1 MNQRVQRLRDA
12 LIDAT
17 THICAERARLLTES
31 WQATEGMPIIWR
43 RARGLGHVLD
53 NMTVTI
59 FPGEL
64 IVGHHAVPLV
74 ASSVFPEYGMDWLER
89 ELDEISD
96 RPLDPFRA
104 TPETKAEL
112 EPIFRY
118 WEGKTH
124 ADRVRSETL
133 LTLPDAVLP
142 AWDSHGAVLNQAVQN
157 SGKVS
162 SGDGHVIVN
171 FTRLLESGVD
181 GILANI
187 DDQMAPAQAE
197 VSDRAAAKKVL
208 FLKSSRAVM
217 EAMIRFAGRYAAEAR
232 RLAAEEADATR
243 RDELLQV
250 AANCEQVPA
259 GPAGTFWQALQSTWF
274 LQLLVQ
280 IESNGHSMGPGRLD
294 QFLHPT
300 YARDL
305 ASGALTADSATELM
319 QCFIMK
325 FNEIRKARQT
335 SHTRVMHGYPMFQ
348 TVTLG
353 GQHADGSDASN
364 DLTYHILEA
373 MAGAKMQEPTFI
385 MRLHSHSPR
394 KLEVASCRAV
404 IEHGGGFPGFFNDE
418 VTIPLLTNVGVDLE
432 DARDWVVCGC
442 SEPQVPGK
450 HNTITS
456 GTCHVNLLKIFEI
469 AMHDG
474 ENPANGITVY
484 PGTGSLADFESYD
497 EVVAAFRHQLDSY
510 FSLVPVLDNITAQA
524 HTDLTPTPL
533 LSAFIDGRIEI
544 GKDASEGGPPNYQN
558 TITLGHGTAN
568 VGNCLASIKKLV
580 FDDEVLTGAQILHA
594 MDTNYEGEEGRR
606 IRKLLLDAPKY
617 GNDIEE
623 VDRITARAMDWFCE
637 GIAAYTPLRG
647 GHYCPTPQTLSA
659 NAYTGEVVGA
669 TPDGRLAA
677 SPTADNASPMAGT
690 DLNGATATMKSVAR
704 LDHEKATNGT
714 ILNVKLHPTAVKGG
728 DRVQKFAALVRGFFD
743 LKGMQVQ
750 FNVVD
755 ADVLRDA
762 QANPEKHRSLIVKVA
777 GYSAL
782 FTNLDARLQDQII
795 QRTEHAL

>member
-12 LIDAT
+12 LIDART
-17 THICAERARLLTES
+17 YVCAERARLLTES
-31 WQATEGMPIIWR
+31 WRQTEGMPIIWR
-43 RARGLGHVLD
+43 RAQGLAHVLD

-59 FPGEL
+59 YPGEL

-74 ASSVFPEYGMDWLER
+74 ASSIFPEYGMDWLER
-89 ELDEISD
+89 EIGELSD
-96 RPLDPFRA
+96 RPLDPFYVTAGTR
-104 TPETKAEL
+104 AEL

-124 ADRVRSETL
+124 TDRVRSETL
-133 LTLPDAVLP
+133 LTLPDSVLP
-142 AWDSHGAVLNQAVQN
+142 AWDPHNAVLNDAVTN

-171 FTRLLESGVD
+171 FPRLLSSGIN
-181 GILANI
+181 GIIAEI
-187 DDQMAPAQAE
+187 DAEMATAQE
-197 VSDRAAAKKVL
+197 QVSDREAARKVL
-208 FLKSSRAVM
+208 FLKSTGAVM
-217 EAMIRFAGRYAAEAR
+217 EAMIRFAGRYAAEAGR
-232 RLAAEEADATR
+232 QAKAETDPTR

-250 AANCEQVPA
+250 AANCERVPA
-259 GPAGTFWQALQSTWF
+259 EPVETFWEALQSTWF
-274 LQLLVQ
+274 LQLLIQ
-280 IESNGHSMGPGRLD
+280 IESNGHSIGPGRLD
-294 QFLHPT
+294 QFAYPV
-300 YARDL
+300 YAREM
-305 ASGALTADSATELM
+305 ASGALTPEFGTEVI

-348 TVTLG
+348 TITLG
-353 GQHADGSDASN
+353 GQHSDGSDASN
-364 DLTYHILEA
+364 DLTYHLLEA
-373 MAGAKMQEPTFI
+373 MADAKMQEPTFI
-385 MRLHSHSPR
+385 IRLHSASPPQ
-394 KLEVASCRAV
+394 LEVAACRAV
-404 IEHGGGFPGFFNDE
+404 VEHGGGFPGFFNDE
-418 VTIPLLTNVGVDLE
+418 VTIPLLTNVGVSLE
-432 DARDWVVCGC
+432 DARNWVVCGC

-456 GTCHVNLLKIFEI
+456 GTCHVNLLKILEI
-469 AMHDG
+469 ALHDG
-474 ENPANGITVY
+474 ENPATRITVY
-484 PGTGSLADFESYD
+484 PGTGSLADFKSYAD
-497 EVVAAFRHQLDSY
+497 VVAAYRRQLDNY
-510 FSLVPVLDNITAQA
+510 LSLVPVLDNVTAQS

-533 LSAFIDGRIEI
+533 ISAFIDGRIAV

-568 VGNCLASIKKLV
+568 VGNCLHNIKKLV
-580 FDDEVLTGAQILHA
+580 FDDGVLTGAQLLHA
-594 MDTNYEGEEGRR
+594 IDTNFEGEEGRR
-606 IRKLLLDAPKY
+606 IRKLLLDAPKF
-617 GNDIEE
+617 GNDVEE

-637 GIAAYTPLRG
+637 GIAVYTPLRG
-647 GHYCPTPQTLSA
+647 GHYCATPQTLSA

-677 SPTADNASPMAGT
+677 DPTADNVSPMAGT
-690 DLNGATATMKSVAR
+690 DLHGATATMKSVAR

-714 ILNVKLHPTAVKGG
+714 ILNVKLHPTAVVGG
-728 DRVQKFAALVRGFFD
+728 DRIQKFAALVRGFFD

-762 QANPEKHRSLIVKVA
+762 QANPENYRSLIVKVA